1 MFSTN
6 AKADKFENV
15 TQPETLNDHWNVSVF
30 EKFRFQN
37 ACFSS
42 SLIAIGVLKFIQ
54 IDKRS
59 G

>member
-6 AKADKFENV
+6 AKADKFDNA
-15 TQPETLNDHWNVSVF
+15 TMPETPNDHRNVSVF

-37 ACFSS
+37 VCFSS